1 MISIRLVVL
10 CILSPTYALIT
21 WLKHGVPRAQKTTL
35 LRTWSRSSA
44 ILTGLAVVA
53 ILVAEH
59 TVSVNRCVTIALG
72 VLAFWRLNEIVFA
85 FFTDAYDRLSSKPQ
99 TTTFTPPE
107 RLKFVAVS
115 YLELIVCFGFTY
127 IGLQDALA
135 TLLNPAVQAFKSSL
149 PGLADALYLSS
160 TIITTLG
167 YGDSDPV
174 AWLAKILA
182 IWEVFSGFILF
193 AVALAVYLGSEK
205 AVSATAPV
213 QTHLAGVSDLAQ
225 AEVAT
230 SQLSSR

>member
-1 MISIRLVVL
+1 MYV
-10 CILSPTYALIT
+10 LSPTYALIS
-21 WLKHGVPRAQKTTL
+21 WLKHGVPRAEKTAL
-35 LRTWSRSSA
+35 LRTWSRSAA
-44 ILTGLAVVA
+44 ILTGLAVA
-53 ILVAEH
+53 TTLVAEH
-59 TVSVNRCVTIALG
+59 TVSVNRWFTIGLG

-85 FFTDAYDRLSSKPQ
+85 FFADAYDRLSSKPQ

-115 YLELIVCFGFTY
+115 YLEIIVCFGFTY
-127 IGLQDALA
+127 LGLQGALA

-149 PGLADALYLSS
+149 PGLADAIYLSS

-174 AWLAKILA
+174 AWIAKILT

-205 AVSATAPV
+205 TVPSEVPG
-213 QTHLAGVSDLAQ
+213 QTHPSGAHVPTQ
-225 AEVAT
+225 AEVV
-230 SQLSSR
+230 SPHG